1 MKILTLFD
9 DDGRVLAFFY
19 PSAGAERYENGPVV
33 AFCPEA
39 GQHAAELEV
48 PTHLEKVEPRELH
61 GAVRVDMQG
70 VYRRLIAK

>member
-9 DDGRVLAFFY
+9 DDGRVLALLY
-19 PSAGAERYENGPVV
+19 PLASADENGPVV
-33 AFCPEA
+33 AFRPEA

-48 PTHLEKVEPRELH
+48 PTHLEKMEPGELH

-70 VYRRLIAK
+70 EYRRLIAK

>member
-9 DDGRVLAFFY
+9 DDGRVLALFY
-19 PSAGAERYENGPVV
+19 PPLRAAGHENGPVV

-48 PTHLEKVEPRELH
+48 PTHLEKAEPGELY

-70 VYRRLIAK
+70 EYRRLIPK

>member
-9 DDGRVLAFFY
+9 DDGRVLALFY
-19 PSAGAERYENGPVV
+19 PSAVAERHENGPVV
-33 AFCPEA
+33 AFRPEA

-48 PTHLEKVEPRELH
+48 PTHLEKMQPGEIH

-70 VYRRLIAK
+70 QYRRLIAK